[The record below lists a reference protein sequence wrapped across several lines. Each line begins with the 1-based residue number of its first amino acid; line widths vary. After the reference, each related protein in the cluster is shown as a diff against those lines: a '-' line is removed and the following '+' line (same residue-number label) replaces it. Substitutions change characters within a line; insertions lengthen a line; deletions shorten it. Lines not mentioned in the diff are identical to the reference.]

1 MSEPRRPTTK
11 LGRRRDP
18 RAESVP
24 PGRRLTQPELGA
36 VVVGKMKDPTARVA
50 QLEQELARERAERTA
65 EADLMG
71 QILARATQAEARVRL
86 LEEALARANEE
97 RAIAEAQLQS
107 TRAELEQL
115 LADAKATFDAG
126 ASLLP
131 AVAGERRSDSRP
143 ALQAARS
150 LAAELLQS
158 IDAALGRDRE
168 PTSQRAR
175 VPTLRPKAG
184 RS

>member
-24 PGRRLTQPELGA
+24 AGRRLTQPELGA

-71 QILARATQAEARVRL
+71 QILARATQAEAAL
-86 LEEALARANEE
+86 KAAEEALAAFTALTAAEPASTQFQRDL
-97 RAIAEAQLQS
+97 AEA
-107 TRAELEQL
+107 LE
-115 LADAKATFDAG
+115 
-126 ASLLP
+126 
-131 AVAGERRSDSRP
+131 
-143 ALQAARS
+143 
-150 LAAELLQS
+150 
-158 IDAALGRDRE
+158 ALGDMLLKGKAEQRE
-168 PTSQRAR
+168 P
-175 VPTLRPKAG
+175 
-184 RS
+184 